1 MPMTHRI
8 WPRQAVRRVLAALA
22 LTTAMSLASLLVAGT
37 VSAAPIPACR
47 STQLS
52 ARIVNWEGAAGSRI
66 ANVRLV
72 NTSFTSCY
80 VRNFPRVRLVSGT
93 GVTLIG
99 GSAASTTAST
109 RVIAPLHL
117 VKAEV
122 LTSNYCGPTFAAP
135 ATLTFSFAG
144 TLGRVIAMPVSSSD
158 TGGVPP
164 CNGAPGSAGSISM
177 HAWHT

>member
-1 MPMTHRI
+1 MPLASR
-8 WPRQAVRRVLAALA
+8 PRSLFRAARVALGLVLAL
-22 LTTAMSLASLLVAGT
+22 SLLGVLSVAT
-37 VSAAPIPACR
+37 VSAAVPACR

-80 VRNFPRVRLVSGT
+80 VRNFPRVRLVSAT
-93 GVTLIG
+93 GAVLIS
-99 GSAASTTAST
+99 GSSASTTAAVH
-109 RVIAPLHL
+109 VIAPLHL
-117 VKAEV
+117 LKAEV
-122 LTSNYCGPTFAAP
+122 ADSNYCGPAIVAP
-135 ATLTFSFAG
+135 ATLTFTLTG
-144 TLGRVIAMPVSSSD
+144 VLGRVVAMPVSSTD

-164 CNGAPGSAGSISM
+164 CFGSPGSAGHIEM